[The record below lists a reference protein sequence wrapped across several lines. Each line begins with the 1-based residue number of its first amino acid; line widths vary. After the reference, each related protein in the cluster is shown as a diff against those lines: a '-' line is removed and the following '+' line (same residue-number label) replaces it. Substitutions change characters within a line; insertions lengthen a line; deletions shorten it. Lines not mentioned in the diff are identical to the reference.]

1 MSIFMSDGSFRQR
14 AKCSEE
20 ATEAARETRRLKV
33 ALQTYETLRQF
44 EEALQ
49 RREEAM
55 SRAYDDIPAEA
66 LPVRWT
72 HHGSNQVVFR
82 RSFIEVRDEPATN
95 SVLRT
100 RSQPPPDKSTL
111 ESALEAFGSDMR
123 RSQHASSL
131 LDRMEKSFRE
141 PSAPYPPY
149 MEPTGARLNAGSWS
163 HPECCARPCIRFMHG
178 TCANGDD
185 CKYCHL
191 PHEEA
196 LVKLDKRQRRAWDS
210 LSAQQQL
217 TLIVPVLHLRAAVK
231 ELGAFLEPVL
241 TLLEKELSGFEEPA
255 TIARFKH
262 GLLQRALTRMK
273 AARLVELI
281 AYSEHFDTSF
291 TEKLLTVFTRLRMEQ
306 GP

>member
-72 HHGSNQVVFR
+72 HHGSNQFVSSAMQKIVFR

-231 ELGAFLEPVL
+231 AIFRASGYTGPLEL
-241 TLLEKELSGFEEPA
+241 
-255 TIARFKH
+255 
-262 GLLQRALTRMK
+262 
-273 AARLVELI
+273 
-281 AYSEHFDTSF
+281 
-291 TEKLLTVFTRLRMEQ
+291 
-306 GP
+306 

>member
-1 MSIFMSDGSFRQR
+1 MKSLKS
-14 AKCSEE
+14 
-20 ATEAARETRRLKV
+20 ARLPRSLCLWQQSP
-33 ALQTYETLRQF
+33 ALSRPQITTS
-44 EEALQ
+44 
-49 RREEAM
+49 AM
-55 SRAYDDIPAEA
+55 
-66 LPVRWT
+66 
-72 HHGSNQVVFR
+72 QKVVFR
-82 RSFIEVRDEPATN
+82 RSFIEVRDEPPTN
-95 SVLRT
+95 SVLRS
-100 RSQPPPDKSTL
+100 RSHPPPDKSTL
-111 ESALEAFGSDMR
+111 ESAREAFGSDMR

-131 LDRMEKSFRE
+131 LDRMEKSFSE
-141 PSAPYPPY
+141 PSAPNPLD
-149 MEPTGARLNAGSWS
+149 MEPSGIRLNAGSWA

-196 LVKLDKRQRRAWDS
+196 LVKLDKRQRPAWDS

-241 TLLEKELSGFEEPA
+241 ALLEKELSGLDEPA

-281 AYSEHFDTSF
+281 VYSERFETSF
-291 TEKLLTVFTRLRMEQ
+291 TEKLLTVFTCLRMEQ
-306 GP
+306 GV